1 MKKVSF
7 SKDTRH
13 LNRNVICQRY
23 GKKKKKILNGLD
35 TAEDSI
41 SAKKQINKKFLTRH
55 KEEKKEVKIGV
66 EKNRISKI

>member
-1 MKKVSF
+1 MLYVKGMV
-7 SKDTRH
+7 
-13 LNRNVICQRY
+13 
-23 GKKKKKILNGLD
+23 KKKKRLNGLD